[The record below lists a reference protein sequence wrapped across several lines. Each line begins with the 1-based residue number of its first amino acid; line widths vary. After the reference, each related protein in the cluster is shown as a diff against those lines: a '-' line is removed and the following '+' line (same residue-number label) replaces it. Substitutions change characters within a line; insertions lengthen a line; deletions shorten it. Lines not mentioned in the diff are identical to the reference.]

1 MNMQKTIG
9 CVLIFGLISGSFASQ
24 KIGWPSRSQLE
35 ELAKARGVL
44 RDGPVLSEVEFDEG
58 DFDWPESG
66 FLRKADVK
74 NLAYI
79 QSQTAHALQKVPED
93 IRQSNRISYER
104 MQSLNEVIKT
114 AAASGKQDDFF
125 KVIHPLIELDEAE
138 PSSDRFCEEIASA
151 KAYLLQCGY
160 YLVRAFA
167 YHVVHR
173 NGIVSAELLRQAV
186 LLFSNDQLLDETAWD
201 VDDLM
206 PIDSSGLFILNP
218 DLVMEE
224 VKKRPLNR
232 VTCFVR
238 TMEEPSDF
246 FEPYTADGDG
256 LEVLKVTYAA
266 NKEVI
271 DAKYRELVAWW
282 RAEAAE

>member
-1 MNMQKTIG
+1 MKNQTIKYSLMLA
-9 CVLIFGLISGSFASQ
+9 LICGTASAQ

-44 RDGPVLSEVEFDEG
+44 RDGPVLSGVEFDEG
-58 DFDWPESG
+58 DFDWPGSG
-66 FLRKADVK
+66 FLKKADMK
-74 NLAYI
+74 WLADI
-79 QSQTAHALQKVPED
+79 QTRTAEALRKIPED

-114 AAASGKQDDFF
+114 AAASGKQDDLF
-125 KVIHPLIELDEAE
+125 KAITPLIVLAEAE
-138 PSSDRFCEEIASA
+138 PVSDRFCEASASA
-151 KAYLLQCGY
+151 KAYLLQCGSY
-160 YLVRAFA
+160 MVRAFA

-173 NGIVSAELLRQAV
+173 NGMVSPELLRQAV
-186 LLFSNDQLLDETAWD
+186 LLFSNSQLLDETAWD
-201 VDDLM
+201 VGDLM

-232 VTCFVR
+232 VTCFVSNI
-238 TMEEPSDF
+238 EEPSDF
-246 FEPYTADGDG
+246 FQPYTAAGDG
-256 LEVLKVTYAA
+256 LEVLKVKYAA
-266 NKEVI
+266 NKEVL

-282 RAEAAE
+282 QAQAAK